1 MFNPTGSKD
10 KPLCMEFQK
19 DNCIKPQCTL
29 EHKYWPC
36 PDYDKGFCYLGP
48 SCDKL
53 KLKHIVRKLC
63 MDYVYGFCK
72 DGPECKMQHVKLF
85 DLNDR
90 TQELKFTEKFY
101 SKLKQEQATFKQSEI
116 NVKPVICKSCQEVG
130 HKSNVCK
137 KTLRLSP
144 NRKILCGICETE
156 HTILEQGKKQD
167 CQYKIPLSQQQQL
180 FQQQSSQQ

>member
-1 MFNPTGSKD
+1 MFNPSGPKD

-19 DNCIKPQCTL
+19 DICMKLLCTL

-36 PDYDKGFCYLGP
+36 PDYDKGFCYLGS

-90 TQELKFTEKFY
+90 TQELRFTERFY

-156 HTILEQGKKQD
+156 HTIYDQGKKQD
-167 CQYKIPLSQQQQL
+167 CQYKISQSQQQLL
-180 FQQQSSQQ
+180 FQQQSSEQ